1 MSIHPSLRSVSKGR
15 QHRSVLKRFE
25 RVAVLE
31 KQERWQEGD
40 SVFGLPKVRSIKVR
54 VKKEKAQAE
63 AATAAG
69 VAPGEGVPQAAAKE
83 ETKPKKGSAVVKEE
97 SKPKKQ

>member
-1 MSIHPSLRSVSKGR
+1 MSIHPSLRPISKGR

-31 KQERWQEGD
+31 KQEKWQEGD
-40 SVFGLPKVRSIKVR
+40 SVFGLPKVRSIKVK

-63 AATAAG
+63 ATPG
-69 VAPGEGVPQAAAKE
+69 VAPAEGAPQAAAKE
-83 ETKPKKGSAVVKEE
+83 ETKPKKTSTVVKEE
-97 SKPKKQ
+97 PKPKKP